1 MSEITCWEP
10 AGVDIGN
17 WAPWC
22 RFFQTSLPDGDPA
35 KYFIIDADLQQPPA
49 WITTVIRRRTAVLYC
64 GPRGEVT
71 DLNADLEFPP
81 MTTPEEA
88 IAQMGY
94 TFVQP
99 PLQPTDL
106 GATA

>member
-1 MSEITCWEP
+1 MPDTCWEP
-10 AGVDIGN
+10 TDVDLSH

-22 RFFQTSLPDGDPA
+22 RFFETSQPDGHPQ
-35 KYFIIDADLQQPPA
+35 KYFVVDADLATPPA

-71 DLNADLEFPP
+71 DLNADIAFPP

-88 IAQMGY
+88 IEQMGY
-94 TFVQP
+94 TLVP
-99 PLQPTDL
+99 PPATPPTDA